1 MDSIKFLLSWVFDL
15 FRHASLFEAIMY
27 VVYAYIGYRIV
38 KYIILE
44 IID

>member
-1 MDSIKFLLSWVFDL
+1 
-15 FRHASLFEAIMY
+15 MY

-44 IID
+44 IIDWLPAFQVL